1 VVART
6 VCYVPI
12 LAGPGV
18 KKPYKKKVL
27 INRPK
32 QINAGT
38 MTNQTTKNFIEVMSN
53 FQWPDPKPV
62 SYRLYYNQDGLPICY
77 TMEDLPGKYIE
88 VDREIF
94 VTTPHNVKV
103 IDGRLKFVQPKI
115 TVTKLEP
122 NVATGTCCHVND
134 VTVVVD
140 HDHPHTKWNTNSY
153 ETN

>member
-1 VVART
+1 
-6 VCYVPI
+6 VPI
-12 LAGPGV
+12 HVGPGE
-18 KKPYKKKVL
+18 KRLYKKKVL
-27 INRPK
+27 NSKPK
-32 QINAGT
+32 QISEGT
-38 MTNQTTKNFIEVMSN
+38 MTNETTENFWKAWNE
-53 FQWPDPKPV
+53 FKWPDPKPI
-62 SYRLYYNQDGLPICY
+62 SYRLYYNQAGLPICY

-103 IDGRLKFVQPKI
+103 IDGQLKFVQPKI

-122 NVATGTCCHVND
+122 NATTGTSCHVND

-140 HDHPHTKWNTNSY
+140 HAHPHTKWNKNSY